1 MAREIFVDTSGFYA
15 LVVRRD
21 DQHAAAKKIL
31 DQARRRRKAFVTT
44 DYVLD
49 ETITL
54 LAARGLA
61 HLVEPFLQSTLE
73 SRACLVEWMHP
84 ERFTEARRMLG
95 KHLDQG
101 WSFTDCVSFVVMK
114 QRGLREAL
122 TKDKHFGEAGFSAL
136 LRGAR

>member
-15 LVVRRD
+15 LLVGRD

-31 DQARRRRKAFVTT
+31 AEARRRRQAFVTT

-49 ETITL
+49 ETVTL
-54 LAARGLA
+54 LAARDLG
-61 HLVEPFLQSTLE
+61 HLVEPFLQSTLD
-73 SRACLVEWMHP
+73 SRACRVEWMQP
-84 ERFTEARRMLG
+84 ERFTEARRLLA

-114 QRGLREAL
+114 QRGLRDSL
-122 TKDKHFGEAGFSAL
+122 TKDAHFAAAGFLAL
-136 LRGAR
+136 LRKR